1 MTEVDLLT
9 IVQEC
14 EKLVQIVGM
23 LPYEISMYC
32 TSAYETLKEIV
43 ADGDYT
49 KYRQWYDENAE
60 KLFQEDIV
68 K

>member
-1 MTEVDLLT
+1 MTELDLLT

-14 EKLVQIVGM
+14 EKLVQIVGV

>member
-1 MTEVDLLT
+1 MTELDLLT

-32 TSAYETLKEIV
+32 TTAYENLKELV

-49 KYRQWYDENAE
+49 KYKEWYDENAE
-60 KLFQEDIV
+60 KLFQEKIE